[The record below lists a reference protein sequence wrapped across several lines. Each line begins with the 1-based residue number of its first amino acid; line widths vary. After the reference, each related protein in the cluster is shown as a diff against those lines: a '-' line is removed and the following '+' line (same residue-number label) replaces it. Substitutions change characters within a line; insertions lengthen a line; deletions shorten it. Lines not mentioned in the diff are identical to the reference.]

1 MSSEIEKIREENVKL
16 RKRIIDLEILLR
28 TKQYDKDT
36 NSRDKFLSYVTKH
49 SAFSVAI
56 FELSSKEII
65 FLSKTLYE
73 FLGYDEEFAKKYHT
87 YSPDH
92 KYKYVHPDDLAIV
105 KKTDKD
111 RESLSGEDIIDVE
124 FRAKSKSGDW
134 TWLRQVI
141 SVYSETPAG
150 KAKQLIYVFENVT
163 DKKKAEE
170 RLRKINE
177 CFLKNT
183 SNPSDN
189 INNLVALCGELL
201 NANAA
206 MYNKIEDTHL
216 VTAAM
221 WNIPKGYRPV
231 DAAKGHICTD
241 VIKGKLENV
250 PVVLNNLEKTKYFL
264 TDPNIGKYGLSTYVG
279 IPVRWK
285 NKIVGSLCILFSA
298 NFIPKEEDIEVLNLI
313 SSAISA
319 EEDRK
324 RAADKARRRES
335 LYRKLFSFSPSGIML
350 EDSYG
355 NILEVNEMMPKIL
368 GYSHSELTKMNVT
381 QLISKRTKSDVE
393 KNISEIM
400 SGQSLKHEVENLRK
414 DGSTCYLELHETKIQ
429 LDESGAAAIL
439 VVCNDVTAKREAEKA
454 LHENEENLRMLIN
467 STPDIIIFK
476 DSKGRWV
483 EANYAAL
490 EVFELTE
497 SNYKGRSDSDF
508 AQDTKFLK
516 ETFYSCIETN
526 EKAWQK
532 QVLTRSEEHI
542 PARNGITRV
551 YDVINVPLFYSN
563 GRRKGLIVFGRDITN
578 YKNLLT
584 ELTKAKEQAEK
595 ATKIKSEFLATISH
609 EIRTPLNGV
618 IGMTSIL
625 LDSSLN
631 KEQTDSVEII
641 KQSGESLLSLINEI
655 LDFSKIE
662 SGKIELEKKL
672 FELSVCINNVRDL
685 FRAYCDKKGI
695 KISANIAGDVPES
708 LCGDE
713 FRIKQIVSNLVNNSV
728 KFSDSG
734 DIIITVRKEKLLG
747 KKVTLL
753 FSVSDTGIGIPPE
766 FIPKLFTPFSQA
778 DSTNK
783 RKFSGSGL
791 GLSICK
797 HLVELMQG
805 KIWVESESGKGSTF
819 FFTVELE
826 TESKIDK
833 QKEEVAKQ
841 FDYENISS
849 QYPLDILLVEDNP
862 INQKVA
868 QRILKK
874 FGYTI
879 DISANG
885 LEALNSLKTKK
896 YDIVFMDIQM
906 PEMDGLE
913 ATRRIIDTYK
923 NKSPHI
929 IAMTAAVMK
938 GDREKCIEA
947 GMVDYIPKPVV
958 PEVVLK
964 ALKKYGKPR

>member
-1 MSSEIEKIREENVKL
+1 MGSETDKIRDENVKL
-16 RKRIIDLEILLR
+16 RKRVIDLEILLR
-28 TKQYDKDT
+28 TKQYNKES
-36 NSRDKFLSYVTKH
+36 NSKDKFLAYVTKH
-49 SAFSVAI
+49 SAFSVAL
-56 FELSSKEII
+56 FEMSTQETI

-73 FLGYDEEFAKKYHT
+73 FLGFDDEFVKKHYT
-87 YSPDH
+87 YSSDH
-92 KYKYVHPDDLAIV
+92 KYNYIHPDDVAIV
-105 KKTDKD
+105 KKSDKD
-111 RESLSGEDIIDVE
+111 KWLLAGEDIIDIE
-124 FRAKSKSGDW
+124 FRVKNKNDEW
-134 TWLRQVI
+134 VWLRQII
-141 SVYSETPAG
+141 SVYSETPSG
-150 KAKQLIYVFENVT
+150 KAKQLIYVFEDVT

-170 RLRKINE
+170 RLRRINE

-183 SNPSDN
+183 TEPADN
-189 INNLVALCGELL
+189 IINLVALCGEML
-201 NANAA
+201 NAKYAL
-206 MYNKIEDTHL
+206 YNKIEDAN
-216 VTAAM
+216 VISAAM
-221 WNIPKGYRPV
+221 WNIPKGYKAV
-231 DAAKGHICTD
+231 DASKGRICTD
-241 VIKGKLENV
+241 VIKGKFEEY
-250 PVVLNNLEKTKYFL
+250 PVVIKNLRDTKYF
-264 TDPNIGKYGLSTYVG
+264 TSDPNVEKYGVSTYLG
-279 IPVRWK
+279 TPVMWK
-285 NKIVGSLCILFSA
+285 NKIIGSLCLFFSED
-298 NFIPKEEDIEVLNLI
+298 FIPNNEDTEFLNLI
-313 SSAISA
+313 SSAISI

-350 EDSYG
+350 EDSNG
-355 NILEVNEMMPKIL
+355 NILDVNEMMPKIL
-368 GYSHSELTKMNVT
+368 GYTHSELTKMNVT

-393 KNISEIM
+393 KNISEII
-400 SGQSLKHEVENLRK
+400 GGKSLMHEVENLRK

-429 LDESGAAAIL
+429 LDDSGAEAIL
-439 VVCNDVTAKREAEKA
+439 VVCNDVTAKMEAEKA
-454 LHENEENLRMLIN
+454 LQESEENLRMLIN

-483 EANYAAL
+483 EANHAAL
-490 EVFELTE
+490 EVFDLAGT
-497 SNYKGRSDSDF
+497 NYKGRSDSDF
-508 AQDTKFLK
+508 AQETKFLK
-516 ETFYSCIETN
+516 ETFYSCIESS
-526 EKAWQK
+526 EKAWQR

-542 PARNGITRV
+542 PARNGLIRIF
-551 YDVINVPLFYSN
+551 DVIKVPLFHSN
-563 GRRKGLIVFGRDITN
+563 GKRKGLIVFGRDITD
-578 YKNLLT
+578 YKNLLI

-625 LDSSLN
+625 LDSNLN

-662 SGKIELEKKL
+662 SGKIELEKKP
-672 FELSVCINNVRDL
+672 FELSVCISDVRDL
-685 FRAYCDKKGI
+685 FRAYCGKKGI
-695 KISANIAGDVPES
+695 KISINIAGDVPRL

-713 FRIKQIVSNLVNNSV
+713 FRIKQIVSNLVNNSA

-734 DIIITVRKEKLLG
+734 EIIITIRKEKSLG

-753 FSVSDTGIGIPPE
+753 FSVSDTGVGIPPE
-766 FIPKLFTPFSQA
+766 FIPKLFTPFTQA

-797 HLVELMQG
+797 HLVELMHG
-805 KIWVESESGKGSTF
+805 KIWVESEPGKGSTF
-819 FFTVELE
+819 FFTLELE
-826 TESKIDK
+826 LEDK
-833 QKEEVAKQ
+833 ADKRKEDVTRQ
-841 FDYENISS
+841 FEYENISA

-885 LEALNSLKTKK
+885 LEALSSLKKKK

-913 ATRRIIDTYK
+913 ATRRIIDIYK
-923 NKSPHI
+923 DKSPHI

-938 GDREKCIEA
+938 GDREKCIES

-964 ALKKYGKPR
+964 ALKKYGKPL